1 MTNCILITPYFR
13 LASQTRNAELE
24 FCLEQNLKNQNINK
38 VILLTD
44 TKITDKILLEN
55 PKIIIKN
62 TKLRPTYQN
71 AISIANYYKK
81 KLYSRTK
88 TMLLI
93 CNSDIYFK
101 DADILDIDTRLTRK
115 NAITLSK

>member
-1 MTNCILITPYFR
+1 MTRCILITPYFR

-55 PKIIIKN
+55 QEKMIE
-62 TKLRPTYQN
+62 
-71 AISIANYYKK
+71 
-81 KLYSRTK
+81 
-88 TMLLI
+88 M
-93 CNSDIYFK
+93 
-101 DADILDIDTRLTRK
+101 
-115 NAITLSK
+115 LSKINYT

>member
-13 LASQTRNAELE
+13 LASQTRNAELK
-24 FCLEQNLKNQNINK
+24 FCLEQNLKNQNIDK

-62 TKLRPTYQN
+62 TKRRPTYQT
-71 AISIANYYKK
+71 AISVANYYKK
-81 KLYSRTK
+81 MSVWT
-88 TMLLI
+88 
-93 CNSDIYFK
+93 
-101 DADILDIDTRLTRK
+101 
-115 NAITLSK
+115 SKQLNIVFMFYIFF